1 MERVSYQLTYRERQ
15 TWINYRQRV
24 CRKWELGTD
33 SEEREKEMKKKAMAL
48 MLVAAMAIG
57 TLSGCGKQESS
68 SGNSNTGGAGQTE
81 TASEK
86 AAGQTGDT
94 AEGEADT
101 IIGDGNVTLTI
112 YCTFQ
117 DAARAHYK
125 DLGDNPVVQKIEKM
139 TGLNLEFIHA
149 PAGDDGSFFQQLLA
163 SGEYPDLFATSEF
176 ETKYP
181 GGVEGA
187 VKDGIIMNVDDLIEQ
202 HATNFNRWVAE
213 SDDPLIQNKIRSD
226 SGSIIKFG
234 TIWLPPFDDGKTW
247 YGMMVRKDL
256 LDKYNLEAPVTVD
269 EYTKVL
275 RTFKENGVKVPLAI
289 SAFSD
294 TGMTANNPIASA
306 YGVSINDFQLDDSGN
321 VHYSRT
327 MDGYKD
333 FLLLLNSWAKEGLI
347 DNDFINRKL
356 VDSTKLFRNGTAGM
370 VFEHSITIKGNL
382 TAGKAIDPD
391 FDLVACEYPKINKDD
406 KIHLIRT
413 VSSINSFSWQVASTS
428 KHPVEAVKFVDF
440 LMSDEIVRMTAWGTE
455 ESGCYT
461 EDAEGN
467 RTYTDFVLNNPDG
480 LEYGTVRDLYAC
492 SPLQIKY
499 DQQQEEQM
507 YTLPQDTGSWAIWQ
521 NNNDNAWK
529 LPTWL
534 TFTTE
539 EAGEVADIKASLNN
553 YSDEMV
559 YKFIFGEASI
569 EKEWDTFVETLKS
582 LGSER
587 AEEIYKGA
595 YDRYQS
601 RVE

>member
-1 MERVSYQLTYRERQ
+1 
-15 TWINYRQRV
+15 
-24 CRKWELGTD
+24 
-33 SEEREKEMKKKAMAL
+33 MKKKAIAL
-48 MLVAAMAIG
+48 MLAAVMVIG
-57 TLSGCGKQESS
+57 TLAGCGKQESTSGSTNVTDSEQADISADSNESRPEGGS
-68 SGNSNTGGAGQTE
+68 SEEGSAKI
-81 TASEK
+81 AD
-86 AAGQTGDT
+86 GD
-94 AEGEADT
+94 
-101 IIGDGNVTLTI
+101 VTLTI
-112 YCTFQ
+112 YCAFQ

-125 DLGDNPVVQKIEKM
+125 DLGDNPVVQKIEELS
-139 TGLNLEFIHA
+139 GVNLEFIHA

-176 ETKYP
+176 QTKYP

-202 HATNFNRWVAE
+202 YATNFNRWVAE

-226 SGSIIKFG
+226 SGSIVKFG
-234 TIWLPPFDDGKTW
+234 TIWLPPFCDGKTW

-256 LDKYNLEAPVTVD
+256 LDKYGLEAPVTID
-269 EYTKVL
+269 EYTNVL

-294 TGMTANNPIASA
+294 TGMTANNPISSA
-306 YGVSINDFQLDDSGN
+306 YGVSINDFQLDDKGN

-327 MDGYKD
+327 MDAYKD
-333 FLLLLNSWAKEGLI
+333 FLLLLNSWQKEGLI

-382 TAGKAIDPD
+382 TAGQAIDPD
-391 FDLVACEYPKINKDD
+391 FDLVACEYPKLNKDD
-406 KIHLIRT
+406 SIHLIRT
-413 VSSINSFSWQVASTS
+413 VSSVNSFSWQVASTT

-440 LMSDEIVRMTAWGTE
+440 LMDDEIVRMTAWGTE

-521 NNNDNAWK
+521 NNNDDIWK

-539 EAGEVADIKASLNN
+539 EAGEVADIKAKLNN

-569 EKEWDTFVETLKS
+569 ENEWDTFVETLKS

-587 AEEIYKGA
+587 AEEIYKQA

-601 RVE
+601 RTN

>member
-1 MERVSYQLTYRERQ
+1 MR
-15 TWINYRQRV
+15 
-24 CRKWELGTD
+24 
-33 SEEREKEMKKKAMAL
+33 KKAIAL
-48 MLVAAMAIG
+48 LLVAAMAIG
-57 TLSGCGKQESS
+57 TMVGCGKQESASGSTSASDSEQADMS
-68 SGNSNTGGAGQTE
+68 SGNKEEQPKE
-81 TASEK
+81 TASSDENIK
-86 AAGQTGDT
+86 IADGD
-94 AEGEADT
+94 
-101 IIGDGNVTLTI
+101 ITLTI
-112 YCTFQ
+112 YCAFQ

-125 DLGDNPVVQKIEKM
+125 DLGDNPVVQKIEEM

-176 ETKYP
+176 QTKYP

-187 VKDGIIMNVDDLIEQ
+187 VKDGIIMNVDDLIEEY
-202 HATNFNRWVAE
+202 ATNFNRWVEE

-256 LDKYNLEAPVTVD
+256 LDKYNLEAPVTID
-269 EYTKVL
+269 EYTNVL

-289 SAFSD
+289 SAF
-294 TGMTANNPIASA
+294 TEAAMIANNPIASA
-306 YGVSINDFQLDDSGN
+306 YGVSVNDFQLDDSGN

-327 MDGYKD
+327 LDGYKD
-333 FLLLLNSWAKEGLI
+333 FLVLLNSWAKEGLI
-347 DNDFINRKL
+347 DNDFISRKL
-356 VDSTKLFRNGTAGM
+356 VDSTKLFQNGTAGM
-370 VFEHSITIKGNL
+370 VFEHSITIKGDL

-391 FDLVACEYPKINKDD
+391 FDLVACEYPKVNKDD
-406 KIHLIRT
+406 ELHLT
-413 VSSINSFSWQVASTS
+413 HVVSSVNSFSWQVASTS

-440 LMSDEIVRMTAWGTE
+440 LMNDDVVRMTAWGTE
-455 ESGCYT
+455 DSGCYT
-461 EDAEGN
+461 EDEEGN

-480 LEYGTVRDLYAC
+480 LEYGTMRDLYAC

-521 NNNDNAWK
+521 NNNDNAWR
-529 LPTWL
+529 LPAWL
-534 TFTTE
+534 TLSTE
-539 EAGEVADIKASLNN
+539 EAGEVADIKAKLNN

-569 EKEWDTFVETLKS
+569 DNEWDTFVKTLKD

-587 AEEIYKGA
+587 AEAVYKDA

-601 RVE
+601 RTK

>member
-1 MERVSYQLTYRERQ
+1 
-15 TWINYRQRV
+15 
-24 CRKWELGTD
+24 
-33 SEEREKEMKKKAMAL
+33 MKKKAIAL
-48 MLVAAMAIG
+48 MLAAVMVIG
-57 TLSGCGKQESS
+57 TLAGCGKQESTSGSTNVTDSEQADISADSNESRPEGGS
-68 SGNSNTGGAGQTE
+68 SEEGSAKI
-81 TASEK
+81 AD
-86 AAGQTGDT
+86 GD
-94 AEGEADT
+94 
-101 IIGDGNVTLTI
+101 VTLTI
-112 YCTFQ
+112 YCAFQ

-125 DLGDNPVVQKIEKM
+125 DLGDNPVVQKIEELS
-139 TGLNLEFIHA
+139 GVNLEFIHA

-176 ETKYP
+176 QTKYP

-202 HATNFNRWVAE
+202 YATNFNRWVAE

-226 SGSIIKFG
+226 SGSIVKFG
-234 TIWLPPFDDGKTW
+234 TIWLPPFCDGKTW

-256 LDKYNLEAPVTVD
+256 LDKYGLEAPVTID
-269 EYTKVL
+269 EYTNVL

-294 TGMTANNPIASA
+294 TGMTANNPISSA
-306 YGVSINDFQLDDSGN
+306 YGVSINDFQLDDEGN

-327 MDGYKD
+327 MDAYKD
-333 FLLLLNSWAKEGLI
+333 FLLLLNSWQKEGLI

-382 TAGKAIDPD
+382 TAGQAIDPD
-391 FDLVACEYPKINKDD
+391 FDLVACEYPKLNKDD
-406 KIHLIRT
+406 SIHLIRT
-413 VSSINSFSWQVASTS
+413 VSSVNSFSWQVASTT

-440 LMSDEIVRMTAWGTE
+440 LMDDEIVRMTAWGTE

-521 NNNDNAWK
+521 NNNDDIWK

-539 EAGEVADIKASLNN
+539 EAGEVADIKAKLNN

-569 EKEWDTFVETLKS
+569 ENEWDTFVETLKS

-587 AEEIYKGA
+587 AEEIYKQA

-601 RVE
+601 RTN

>member
-1 MERVSYQLTYRERQ
+1 MR
-15 TWINYRQRV
+15 
-24 CRKWELGTD
+24 
-33 SEEREKEMKKKAMAL
+33 KKAIAL
-48 MLVAAMAIG
+48 LLVAAMAIG
-57 TLSGCGKQESS
+57 TMVGCGKQESTSGSTSTSDSEQADMS
-68 SGNSNTGGAGQTE
+68 SGNKEEQPKE
-81 TASEK
+81 TASSDENTK
-86 AAGQTGDT
+86 IADGD
-94 AEGEADT
+94 
-101 IIGDGNVTLTI
+101 ITLTI
-112 YCTFQ
+112 YCSFQ

-125 DLGDNPVVQKIEKM
+125 DLGDNPVVQKIEEM

-176 ETKYP
+176 QTKYP

-187 VKDGIIMNVDDLIEQ
+187 VKDGIIMNVDDLIEEY
-202 HATNFNRWVAE
+202 ATNFNRWVEE

-256 LDKYNLEAPVTVD
+256 LDKYNLEAPVTID
-269 EYTKVL
+269 EYTNVL

-289 SAFSD
+289 SAF
-294 TGMTANNPIASA
+294 TEAAMIANNPIASA
-306 YGVSINDFQLDDSGN
+306 YGVSVNDFQLDDSGN

-327 MDGYKD
+327 LDGYKD
-333 FLLLLNSWAKEGLI
+333 FLVLLNSWAKEGLI
-347 DNDFINRKL
+347 DNDFISRKL
-356 VDSTKLFRNGTAGM
+356 ADSTKLFQNGTAGM
-370 VFEHSITIKGNL
+370 VFEHSITIKGDL

-391 FDLVACEYPKINKDD
+391 FDLVACEYPKVNKDD
-406 KIHLIRT
+406 ELHLT
-413 VSSINSFSWQVASTS
+413 HVVSSVNSFSWQVASTS
-428 KHPVEAVKFVDF
+428 KHPVEAVKFVDY
-440 LMSDEIVRMTAWGTE
+440 LMNDDVVRMTAWGTE
-455 ESGCYT
+455 DSGCYT

-480 LEYGTVRDLYAC
+480 LEYGTMRDLYAC

-521 NNNDNAWK
+521 NNNDNAWRM
-529 LPTWL
+529 PAWL
-534 TFTTE
+534 TLSTE
-539 EAGEVADIKASLNN
+539 EAGEVADIKAKLNN

-569 EKEWDTFVETLKS
+569 DNEWDTFVKTLKD

-587 AEEIYKGA
+587 AEEIYKDA

-601 RVE
+601 RTK

>member
-1 MERVSYQLTYRERQ
+1 MR
-15 TWINYRQRV
+15 
-24 CRKWELGTD
+24 
-33 SEEREKEMKKKAMAL
+33 KKAIAL
-48 MLVAAMAIG
+48 LLVAAMAIG
-57 TLSGCGKQESS
+57 TMVGCGKQESASGSTSASDSEQADMS
-68 SGNSNTGGAGQTE
+68 SGNKEEQPKE
-81 TASEK
+81 TASSDENIK
-86 AAGQTGDT
+86 IADGD
-94 AEGEADT
+94 
-101 IIGDGNVTLTI
+101 ITLTI
-112 YCTFQ
+112 YCAFQ

-125 DLGDNPVVQKIEKM
+125 DLGDNPVVQKIEEM

-176 ETKYP
+176 QTKYP

-187 VKDGIIMNVDDLIEQ
+187 VKDGIIMNVDDLIEEY
-202 HATNFNRWVAE
+202 ATNFNRWVEE

-256 LDKYNLEAPVTVD
+256 LDKYNLEAPVTID
-269 EYTKVL
+269 EYTNVL

-289 SAFSD
+289 SAFTESA
-294 TGMTANNPIASA
+294 MIANNPIASA
-306 YGVSINDFQLDDSGN
+306 YGVSVNDFQLDDSGN

-327 MDGYKD
+327 LDGYKD
-333 FLLLLNSWAKEGLI
+333 FLVLLNSWAKEGLI
-347 DNDFINRKL
+347 DNDFISRRL
-356 VDSTKLFRNGTAGM
+356 ADSTKLFQNGTAGM
-370 VFEHSITIKGNL
+370 VFEHSITIKGDL

-391 FDLVACEYPKINKDD
+391 FDLVACEYPKVNKDD
-406 KIHLIRT
+406 ELHLT
-413 VSSINSFSWQVASTS
+413 HVVSSVNSFSWQVASTS
-428 KHPVEAVKFVDF
+428 EHPVEAVKFVDF
-440 LMSDEIVRMTAWGTE
+440 LMNDDVVRMTAWGTE
-455 ESGCYT
+455 DSGCYT

-480 LEYGTVRDLYAC
+480 LEYGTMRDLYAC

-521 NNNDNAWK
+521 NNNDNAWR
-529 LPTWL
+529 LPAWL
-534 TFTTE
+534 TLSTE
-539 EAGEVADIKASLNN
+539 EAGEVADIKAKLNN

-569 EKEWDTFVETLKS
+569 DNEWDTFVKTLKD

-587 AEEIYKGA
+587 AEAVYKDA

-601 RVE
+601 RTK